1 MKTIVTVIFLVAF
14 LSAGVI
20 GKGKETLDTN
30 RAVENYLSGL
40 KSENNGLKTSCAYF
54 LGELG
59 GSESVIPLMSVLRN
73 DESEDTRIMAALSL
87 YKIGSAL
94 SINAVKQAIR
104 FDDSERVRGLCEV
117 FYKSYLMNKEAKYV
131 AMK

>member
-117 FYKSYLMNKEAKYV
+117 FYKSYLMNKEAKHV